1 VWTKVLAF
9 HVLQMGLFSPRTSG
23 KDELMATTPKLP
35 PGTFGAPYL
44 GQTLQLARDPLT
56 FGRAGMAQY
65 GPVFRYRFIGQRMV
79 ALIGEEAQKYV
90 LVSDPANFPAKDG
103 YIVAYDTMGDGI
115 LWLDG
120 APHTAQRKLMT
131 PAFHGRNM
139 EDYLGRI
146 NRIVD
151 AQFAEW
157 GASGTRDFYPAAQNI
172 AWRLS
177 MSILLGIEDPTQIDR
192 MTHLWFLL
200 TQGGYAIFRA
210 RLPWS
215 KYGKAFYGR
224 EQIERI
230 LQPIITEHRREA
242 KGDVLSMLVQPGD
255 EGGQLTDAQ
264 LQAHLRILIYAG
276 FDTTSSTLAWIL
288 VELLRNPKLMER
300 ALAEAR
306 TGGDP
311 NAHVTLDETRKLPFL
326 DAVIKET
333 LRLHPQT
340 PFAMRGVK
348 ASFEFGGYTIPAGW
362 HVALFPVV
370 THRMA
375 EYFTEPETFDPDRF
389 LERDETKA
397 HPYAWIGFGG
407 GPHSCLGEGVA
418 KLEMKAVL
426 LRLLRRFDLSLGP
439 DQDFTPAYV
448 PLSRPKGDVGIQ
460 YTDIVTRKESIAV

>member
-1 VWTKVLAF
+1 MSA
-9 HVLQMGLFSPRTSG
+9 Q
-23 KDELMATTPKLP
+23 PKLP
-35 PGTFGAPYL
+35 PGSFGAPYL
-44 GQTLQLARDPLT
+44 GQTMQLVNDPLT
-56 FGRAGMAQY
+56 FGRQQMALH
-65 GPVFRYRFIGQRMV
+65 GPVFRYRFVGQRMV
-79 ALIGEEAQKYV
+79 ALVGEEAQRYV
-90 LVSDPANFPAKDG
+90 LVTNAANFPAKEG
-103 YIVAYDTMGDGI
+103 YIVAYDTMGDGL

-120 APHTAQRKLMT
+120 TPHTAQRKLMT

-139 EDYLGRI
+139 ADYLDRI

-151 AQFAEW
+151 GQFATW
-157 GASGTRDFYPAAQNI
+157 SAQGTRDFYPVAQEI
-172 AWRLS
+172 AWKLS
-177 MSILLGIEDPTQIDR
+177 MSILLGIEDDSQIER

-230 LQPIITEHRREA
+230 LQPIIAEHRRA
-242 KGDVLSMLVQPGD
+242 PKGDVLSMLVQRGD
-255 EGGQLTDAQ
+255 DGDQLTDAQ

-276 FDTTSSTLAWIL
+276 FDTTSSTLAWIV
-288 VELLRNPKLMER
+288 VELLRQPKLMQRLLDEIH
-300 ALAEAR
+300 AD
-306 TGGDP
+306 GDP
-311 NAHVTLDETRKLPFL
+311 NAHITLEETRKTPFL

-340 PFAMRGVK
+340 PFAMRGVRE
-348 ASFEFGGYTIPAGW
+348 SFEFGGYTIPAGW

-375 EYFTEPETFDPDRF
+375 DYFRDPETFDPDRF
-389 LERDETKA
+389 LLRDEDKA

-407 GPHSCLGEGVA
+407 GPHSCMGEGVA

-426 LRLLRRFDLSLGP
+426 LRLLHRFTLRLGDDQDLS
-439 DQDFTPAYV
+439 PAYV
-448 PLSRPKGDVGIQ
+448 PLSRPKGDVRID
-460 YTDIVTRKESIAV
+460 YTDMSTRKERIAV